1 MDSRVSLWLD
11 RASNELS
18 AAQALHRISQ
28 DAVLKKEL
36 VLPAPTTFYSSVIG
50 HAYYAIFYAARAALL
65 TQKVEI
71 RPPDIHNKVYN
82 QFRQAFFDTGKLDK
96 HLLTSYT
103 SVLVRA
109 ADLLNVMK
117 VEKKKRGDFIYE
129 TAPQANKDPAEDS
142 LTNANLFISHI
153 RTFIREQSG

>member
-1 MDSRVSLWLD
+1 MDSRVNLWLD
-11 RASNELS
+11 RASNELF

-28 DAVLKKEL
+28 DAALKKEL

-65 TQKVEI
+65 LQKVEV

-82 QFRQAFFDTGKLDK
+82 QFRQAFFDTGKLDR
-96 HLLTSYT
+96 HLLRAYT
-103 SVLVRA
+103 SAFVRA
-109 ADLLNVMK
+109 ADLLNIIK
-117 VEKKKRGDFIYE
+117 IEKKKRGDFTYE

-153 RTFIREQSG
+153 RTFIQKQSG